1 MAKPKKR
8 TSAARAAAPPA
19 LGPEHGPTFAEVLE
33 RSALLEQTSSAT
45 RKLIATN
52 NGAAVESARVHLT
65 VVSCFS
71 CDAPKAC
78 CALLTSAF
86 LYEAVPIVARLIRE
100 GRDTPELRAQLK
112 ARAHAMET
120 TRKRDY
126 ATPCLFLGPGELC
139 TIYEDRPSVCGT
151 HLVSTPASHCS
162 DPAVERI
169 TKLSHPAQS
178 TVPPQVDEAFRQD
191 AALRP
196 IGMSYRGA
204 LPRMVLLCLEAWHR
218 RDYAAFLAERVL
230 PASHRFESAV
240 R

>member
-1 MAKPKKR
+1 MAKSKQR
-8 TSAARAAAPPA
+8 TTSSRIEPPA
-19 LGPEHGPTFAEVLE
+19 LGPEHGPTFAEVIE
-33 RSALLEQTSSAT
+33 RSGLLEKTSSLT
-45 RKLIATN
+45 RDLIATTN
-52 NGAAVESARVHLT
+52 AAVAENARIHLS
-65 VVSCFS
+65 VVSCYT

-78 CALLTSAF
+78 CSLLTSAY
-86 LYEAVPIVARLIRE
+86 LYEVVPIVARLIRE
-100 GRDTPELRAQLK
+100 GRDTPELRATLK

-151 HLVSTPASHCS
+151 HLVSSPAAHCS
-162 DPAVERI
+162 DPTVERV
-169 TKLSHPAQS
+169 TKLASETQR
-178 TVPPQVDEAFRQD
+178 TVPPQVDEVFRQD
-191 AALRP
+191 AGLRP
-196 IGMSYRGA
+196 LGMTYRGA

-230 PASHRFESAV
+230 PASHRFEWAV